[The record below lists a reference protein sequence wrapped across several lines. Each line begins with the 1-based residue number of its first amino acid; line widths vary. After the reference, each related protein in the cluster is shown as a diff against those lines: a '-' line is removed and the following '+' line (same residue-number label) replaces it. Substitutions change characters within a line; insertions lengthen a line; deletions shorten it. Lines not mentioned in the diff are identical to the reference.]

1 MVLET
6 RDGKAIVEFTAP
18 SGGEMELTGS
28 VAIKDKNGQMK
39 MAKYS
44 TKLQVVTKAG
54 SISLPEVSV
63 LYTDW
68 PNKVAGLQL
77 VLLVLTLVVQDVLVQ
92 RLQHGQRWYTISKEK
107 R

>member
-1 MVLET
+1 MDVMMVAYDTEKQPIVVPDQGVVLET

-63 LYTDW
+63 LYH
-68 PNKVAGLQL
+68 GLA
-77 VLLVLTLVVQDVLVQ
+77 
-92 RLQHGQRWYTISKEK
+92 K
-107 R
+107 